1 MKAIL
6 LSALLLAALPTAAMA
21 ETDLGSVLMENA
33 ISYENTGARKA
44 EDPLLLLSW
53 PENAESVRYEVEIF
67 KGLPEH
73 LDRNTPLKE
82 TVYHDCR
89 IYMNRILV
97 RIPPVMDGT
106 PLYWR
111 VRPIDADWE
120 GLAPFSAPME
130 VRSTMRLISRNAPI
144 RRRSDGEWRLPSL
157 SRLLLYRESGSLI
170 LRSRSDERIS
180 GEYR

>member
-1 MKAIL
+1 MKHIL

-33 ISYENTGARKA
+33 ISYENADARKA

-82 TVYHDCR
+82 TVYHDRR

-111 VRPIDADWE
+111 VRPIDAD
-120 GLAPFSAPME
+120 
-130 VRSTMRLISRNAPI
+130 
-144 RRRSDGEWRLPSL
+144 
-157 SRLLLYRESGSLI
+157 
-170 LRSRSDERIS
+170 
-180 GEYR
+180 

>member
-1 MKAIL
+1 MKHIL

-73 LDRNTPLKE
+73 LDRNTPLEE
-82 TVYHDCR
+82 TVYHNRR

-97 RIPPVMDGT
+97 RVPPVMDGT

-111 VRPIDADWE
+111 VRPIGADWE
-120 GLAPFSAPME
+120 GLAP
-130 VRSTMRLISRNAPI
+130 I
-144 RRRSDGEWRLPSL
+144 RRGWDEEMVPFFSIL
-157 SRLLLYRESGSLI
+157 SI
-170 LRSRSDERIS
+170 RIQEIRGLHPTKS
-180 GEYR
+180 K

>member
-1 MKAIL
+1 MKHIL

-73 LDRNTPLKE
+73 LDRNTPLEE
-82 TVYHDCR
+82 TVYHDRR

-130 VRSTMRLISRNAPI
+130 VRSTMRLISRNAPYPKAVG
-144 RRRSDGEWRLPSL
+144 RGNGAF
-157 SRLLLYRESGSLI
+157 LLYPVYSYTGNPGASSYEV
-170 LRSRSDERIS
+170 EVTK
-180 GEYR
+180 EYP